1 MSNRVLF
8 TGNSNIDLA
17 KKVAENLK
25 TDLGPMKVGTF
36 SDGEINVEV
45 NENVRGKDTFIIQS
59 TNNPAEKNLMEL
71 VLMVDA
77 LKRASARSV
86 TAVIPYFGYSR
97 QDRRVRSARVPISA
111 KVIADMLSEVGISRI
126 ITLDIHSEQIQGFF
140 SFPVD
145 NIYTANIMVKGL
157 LEKYNVEDLQVVSP
171 DTGGVIRARSVAKT
185 LGVQDLA
192 IIDKRR
198 EKANESEV
206 INLIGDVEGKVC
218 IVPDDLI
225 DTAGT
230 LSNASHALKDKG
242 AKEIIAYITHPV
254 LSGNAIENLNNSAI
268 DKLVVSNSID
278 IGDKSKK
285 CPKIDVFDISPI
297 LSEAI
302 TRIATGDSISELF
315 K

>member
-1 MSNRVLF
+1 MDNKVIF
-8 TGNSNIDLA
+8 TGGSNPQLA
-17 KKVAENLK
+17 TKVAENLNAN
-25 TDLGPMKVGTF
+25 LGAIKVGTF
-36 SDGEINVEV
+36 SDGEINVEIT
-45 NENVRGKDTFIIQS
+45 ENVRGKDTFVIQS
-59 TNNPAEKNLMEL
+59 TDFPAEKNLMEL
-71 VLMVDA
+71 ILIIDA
-77 LKRASARSV
+77 LKRASVRSI

-97 QDRRVRSARVPISA
+97 QDRRIRSARVPISA
-111 KVIADMLSEVGISRI
+111 KVVADMLSNAGVTRI

-140 SFPVD
+140 SFPMD
-145 NIYTANIMVKGL
+145 NIYTANLMVKDL
-157 LEKYNVEDLQVVSP
+157 LDNHNVEDLQVVSP

-185 LGVQDLA
+185 LGVKDLA

-206 INLIGDVEGKVC
+206 INLIGDVENKVC

-230 LSNASHALKDKG
+230 LSNASHALKERG

-254 LSGNAIENLNNSAI
+254 LSGNAVENLNNSAI

-297 LSEAI
+297 LSQAI
-302 TRIATGDSISELF
+302 TRLMTGESISELF
-315 K
+315 S